1 MRTIIWFIYFWMSLL
16 FVFPPMIRA
25 GMARKHGDI
34 AKCDKITGF
43 WVPRWANS
51 LLKLAGV
58 KVTVT
63 GIENLPDETCV
74 FTANHEGYYDIPLVL
89 TRLPKP
95 YGIMAKKETLKIPL
109 VRGWMKNIGCVFVDR
124 NDIRAGMEALN
135 QATENVKNGQSMI
148 VFPEGTR
155 SKNGEIGE
163 FKGGSFRIAVKT
175 GAPIVPLR
183 IEGTRN
189 IMENNGYWM
198 RPGKIE
204 LHILP
209 PVETKG
215 LSKEEQRAL
224 PEKIRQIIID
234 DRAKSRQNENN

>member
-1 MRTIIWFIYFWMSLL
+1 MRTIIWFIYFWLSL
-16 FVFPPMIRA
+16 VVVCVPMIRA
-25 GMARKHGDI
+25 KRARKRGDI
-34 AKCDKITGF
+34 EACDIITQY

-58 KVTVT
+58 EITVT
-63 GIENLPDETCV
+63 GTENIPQGACV
-74 FTANHEGYYDIPLVL
+74 YTANHEGYYDIPLVL

-109 VRGWMKNIGCVFVDR
+109 IRTWMKNIGCVFVDR
-124 NDIRAGMEALN
+124 SDIRAGMEALN
-135 QATENVKNGQSMI
+135 EATANVMNGHSMI

-163 FKGGSFRIAVKT
+163 FKGGSFRMAIKAGV
-175 GAPIVPLR
+175 PVVPLR

-198 RPGKIE
+198 RPGKVE

-215 LSKEEQRAL
+215 LSKEQQKQL
-224 PEKIRQIIID
+224 PEKIRQMIID
-234 DRAKSRQNENN
+234 DRKNSGK